1 MRSDPRDGECNPVS
15 LMLSQIRARL
25 SAPPVAYAR
34 SIFQIIGM
42 PMDADLFTR
51 SPSAKARYEWLG
63 GKVPVILVD
72 DLYVRPDAVRASAL
86 ELPFTPANTHY
97 PGRTA
102 QLSEENPSCDALLQ
116 WARELATATLPSIY
130 PLYTNGR
137 PITRFREVVTDFAIV
152 AERVVRAA
160 AESGVRTMVVR
171 PPAIWGPG
179 DNGQVARVYRT
190 VAATGAACYIGS
202 GLAVY
207 SSVHHDDLARL
218 YSLAIERGTPGA
230 LYHAAAGE
238 FSWRWIAESV
248 ARDLGVPTRS
258 LTAEEAQDIFGP
270 LGATIYSACS
280 RSLDPRSR
288 RELDWKPIHL
298 DMLSQ
303 VGEQRLRAL
312 AEPDPADGGSSGH
325 AFPGQQPARSC
336 TA

>member
-1 MRSDPRDGECNPVS
+1 MPQNILVIGATGYLGGVLARHLDGEGHQVSGVARSKEAGAKLVEAGITPVFGNLDAVMS
-15 LMLSQIRARL
+15 PVLDAARVADVVVYTAQVEFEREPVVMARL
-25 SAPPVAYAR
+25 C
-34 SIFQIIGM
+34 
-42 PMDADLFTR
+42 
-51 SPSAKARYEWLG
+51 E
-63 GKVPVILVD
+63 
-72 DLYVRPDAVRASAL
+72 AL
-86 ELPFTPANTHY
+86 EGTGKTLIFTSGSGVFMKDT
-97 PGRTA
+97 GGDWV
-102 QLSEENPSCDALLQ
+102 SDAL
-116 WARELATATLPSIY
+116 AEDDAFAPVPFMS
-130 PLYTNGR
+130 GR
-137 PITRFREVVTDFAIV
+137 VE

-160 AESGVRTMVVR
+160 AEMRVRAMVVR

-230 LYHAAAGE
+230 LYHASGGE

-258 LTAEEAQDIFGP
+258 LGVEEAHGMFGP
-270 LGATIYSACS
+270 VGATIYSACS
-280 RSLDPRSR
+280 RSLDTRSR
-288 RELDWKPIHL
+288 RELGWTPVHL

-312 AEPDPADGGSSGH
+312 AEPDPYDGGSSGH
-325 AFPGQQPARSC
+325 AFPGQ
-336 TA
+336 